1 MSSWNINLSTPTP
14 TRYTAANAPAGGAIL
29 PQAPPVTP
37 DQPGSPP
44 AMPGTN
50 LDNVPAPA
58 DTLQLGNQHFK
69 QVRALAEGVTPAEAA
84 LLTRS
89 NGLDEIYFT
98 DETGK
103 HFVAFQEK
111 SSLGDVKAGY
121 LGRFNDKRVKVT
133 HVEDETNTFKEGAG
147 DVFNWTKNVMN
158 NTFGSEASKSLS
170 GVVSTAVGSF
180 VAAAALK
187 NGLQTAAPLIREGFL
202 STIKG
207 AVKGAFSG
215 LLNTVASV
223 ALIGGGLIG
232 LTAILS
238 GLRASFKKGNT
249 TTIDMVTGK
258 Y

>member
-1 MSSWNINLSTPTP
+1 M
-14 TRYTAANAPAGGAIL
+14 AIL
-29 PQAPPVTP
+29 DGYLPSVQRTPAYGSGVATAQTTTQAPPVTP
-37 DQPGSPP
+37 DQPGAPP

-50 LDNVPAPA
+50 LDSVPVPA
-58 DTLQLGNQHFK
+58 DTLQLGNQHFR
-69 QVRALAEGVTPAEAA
+69 QVRALADGIKPEEAA
-84 LLTRS
+84 KLTAG

-121 LGRFNDKRVKVT
+121 LGRYNGKRVKVVA
-133 HVEDETNTFKEGAG
+133 VEDETNTFKEGAG
-147 DVFNWTKNVMN
+147 DVFNWTKNVLN

-187 NGLQTAAPLIREGFL
+187 NGVQTAAPLLKEGFFM
-202 STIKG
+202 TIKG
-207 AVKGAFSG
+207 AVRGAFSG
-215 LLNTVASV
+215 LVNTLASV
-223 ALIGGGLIG
+223 ALIGGAVIG
-232 LTAILS
+232 LGAVFS
-238 GLRASFKKGNT
+238 GLKASVRKGNT
-249 TTIDMVTGK
+249 TTIDMVTGN

>member
-1 MSSWNINLSTPTP
+1 MSSWSINLSTP
-14 TRYTAANAPAGGAIL
+14 TRYTAANAPAGGTVL

-37 DQPGSPP
+37 DQPGAPP

-50 LDNVPAPA
+50 LDSVPAPA
-58 DTLQLGNQHFK
+58 DTLQLGNLHFR
-69 QVRALAEGVTPAEAA
+69 QVRALADGIKPEEAA
-84 LLTRS
+84 QLTKA
-89 NGLDEIYFT
+89 NGLDEIFFT

-103 HFVAFQEK
+103 HYVAFQEK
-111 SSLGDVKAGY
+111 STLGDVKPGY
-121 LGRFNDKRVKVT
+121 LGRFNGKRVKVT

-147 DVFNWTKNVMN
+147 DVFNWTKNVLN

-187 NGLQTAAPLIREGFL
+187 NGVQAATPLIREGFL
-202 STIKG
+202 ATIKG

-215 LLNTVASV
+215 LLNTLASV
-223 ALIGGGLIG
+223 ALIGGGVIAVGAG
-232 LTAILS
+232 LNGLKAMFKS
-238 GLRASFKKGNT
+238 GNKI
-249 TTIDMVTGK
+249 TIDMVTGN